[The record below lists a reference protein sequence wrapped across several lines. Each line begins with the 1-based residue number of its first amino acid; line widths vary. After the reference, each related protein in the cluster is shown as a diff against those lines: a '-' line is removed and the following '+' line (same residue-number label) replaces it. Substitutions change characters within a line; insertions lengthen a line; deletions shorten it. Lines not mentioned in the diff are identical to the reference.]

1 MYELHAQHAIC
12 KRSALGPAAVLAI
25 RQKSGE
31 TYAAVQSSG
40 MEAIHR
46 PMHRHDRPAYC
57 CQIRL
62 LKKLLKYPLFEK

>member
-31 TYAAVQSSG
+31 TYAAAQSSG
-40 MEAIHR
+40 MEAID
-46 PMHRHDRPAYC
+46 RHDRLVYC
-57 CQIRL
+57 CQTGW
-62 LKKLLKYPLFEK
+62 LKKC